1 MGVNRSETTPDAV
14 QHFPE
19 LDGIRGLAILL
30 VLTAHAANFLNV
42 IPLSGQPGYDS
53 WGRLSMR
60 VLLQGWGGVDLFFT
74 LSGFLITGILLRARN
89 RNNYFSSFYA
99 RRALRIFPIYYFVL
113 IGTLLLMHVAG
124 EYSFPMPK
132 TRLAITSYF
141 LYLQNWPIFWES
153 RAGLS
158 GLWGVYWSLAVEEQ
172 FYIVWPSL
180 IRLMNLRVMFVLCIA
195 GFLAGCPVRFLFL
208 HHYRVA
214 FGIMQLPVTRLD
226 GLFLGAAIAIYQQLR
241 GRPLPLSWAVGLFAA
256 GCLVLLPIVFLWPN
270 EFSGLGRHIWSAG
283 VTGFVLLSGG
293 LVAASHYRPR
303 PLHAVLTLRPLLF
316 AGRISYGMYVYHL
329 LIFFWLGRHMRHL
342 YWLFHL
348 RQTIPVAIFVY
359 FVALGLTTG
368 VAAMSFYWFETPF
381 LKLKRHF
388 PSPAAPV

>member
-1 MGVNRSETTPDAV
+1 MGVHRSETTPDAV
-14 QHFPE
+14 RHFPE

-42 IPLSGQPGYDS
+42 IPMSGQPGYDS
-53 WGRLSMR
+53 WGRLTMR
-60 VLLQGWGGVDLFFT
+60 TLLQGWGGVDLFFT

-89 RNNYFSSFYA
+89 KNNYFSSFYA

-124 EYSFPMPK
+124 QHSFPMPK
-132 TRLAITSYF
+132 TPLAITSYF

-158 GLWGVYWSLAVEEQ
+158 GLWAVYWSLAVEEQ
-172 FYIVWPSL
+172 FYMVWPAF
-180 IRLMNLRVMFVLCIA
+180 IRFMNLRVMFVVCIA
-195 GFLAGCPVRFLFL
+195 GFLAGCPVRFLLL
-208 HHYRVA
+208 HHYRVVV
-214 FGIMQLPVTRLD
+214 GIMQLPFTRLD
-226 GLFLGAAIAIYQQLR
+226 GLFLGAAIASYRQLR

-256 GCLVLLPIVFLWPN
+256 GCLVFLPIVFFWPN
-270 EFSGLGRHIWSAG
+270 EFSGSGVHIWSAG

-293 LVAASHYRPR
+293 LVVASHYRPR

-342 YWLFHL
+342 YRLFHL

-359 FVALGLTTG
+359 FIALGLTTG
-368 VAAMSFYWFETPF
+368 VASMSFYWFETPF